1 MAYVPV
7 MKKIEKLGLKPIL
20 RMARAKAVST
30 YRQINDFFVSMLL
43 NYPQNGSSLILCL
56 LISIWQQSFEVTYPP
71 PPRREGVGAL
81 CAIPKKSYKV
91 PQCLVL
97 QFKIISADVLFC
109 SHMNSLLRCSAAL
122 PYPPPLEWNKG
133 GGSLVLHPVKQLLS
147 PFMPRWPFKSRSSGV
162 LFNDHEAFRVVRRA
176 PVKSIRTKHCSKLP
190 WVIWKICFVFAH

>member
-1 MAYVPV
+1 MECQCLLTFQFKKGIPVEVIPMAYVPV

-43 NYPQNGSSLILCL
+43 NDPQNGSSLILCL
-56 LISIWQQSFEVTYPP
+56 LISIWQQSFEVTPPP

-97 QFKIISADVLFC
+97 QLRSY
-109 SHMNSLLRCSAAL
+109 LLMSCSAATWIVL
-122 PYPPPLEWNKG
+122 WDVTQHSLTYPFLNEKNG
-133 GGSLVLHPVKQLLS
+133 GRSLVWHPIKQLPN
-147 PFMPRWPFKSRSSGV
+147 PFV
-162 LFNDHEAFRVVRRA
+162 
-176 PVKSIRTKHCSKLP
+176 
-190 WVIWKICFVFAH
+190 

>member
-1 MAYVPV
+1 MECQCLLTFQFKNGIPVEVIPMAYVPV

-30 YRQINDFFVSMLL
+30 YRQTNDFFVSMLL
-43 NYPQNGSSLILCL
+43 NDPQNGSSLILCL
-56 LISIWQQSFEVTYPP
+56 LISISQQSFEVTYPP

-109 SHMNSLLRCSAAL
+109 SHMNSPLRCHTAL
-122 PYPPPLEWNKG
+122 PHLPLLE
-133 GGSLVLHPVKQLLS
+133 
-147 PFMPRWPFKSRSSGV
+147 
-162 LFNDHEAFRVVRRA
+162 
-176 PVKSIRTKHCSKLP
+176 
-190 WVIWKICFVFAH
+190 

>member
-30 YRQINDFFVSMLL
+30 YRQINDLFVSMLL
-43 NYPQNGSSLILCL
+43 NDPQNGSSLILCL

-109 SHMNSLLRCSAAL
+109 SHMNSPLRCHTALPHLPLLEWKKWRQKSCVTSNKAAAKSLCISDLLRANLQMSCSTATKYFGSFAE
-122 PYPPPLEWNKG
+122 PL
-133 GGSLVLHPVKQLLS
+133 
-147 PFMPRWPFKSRSSGV
+147 
-162 LFNDHEAFRVVRRA
+162 
-176 PVKSIRTKHCSKLP
+176 VKSIRTNYCSKLP
-190 WVIWKICFVFAH
+190 